1 MNLGIDVSSTLTSR
15 TGVHVYIREIVRA
28 LQAAAGPD
36 RVRALAPG
44 AYPCPGRN
52 PLAKV
57 YNNLRLWV
65 WVQGQ
70 LGPLAR
76 RLGCRVLISPD
87 FLSPR
92 RPGLPRIV
100 VVYDAGFVKRP
111 KEFNVLWRML
121 WRRVY
126 LPALRQA
133 EAVVTITTEAKREV
147 CEAFGLDPE
156 RVTVVPPACDPGRFG
171 PAPGGELKTTLGRYG
186 LEPQG
191 YFLHVGVQEKRK
203 NLPLLLR
210 SFARAAAARPG
221 LRLVLV
227 GPPAPKADLDDSA
240 AIAAEIGRLHLDQRV
255 ILPGYVPEAD
265 LVRLYQGAR
274 AFVFPTRHEGFGI
287 PVLEAFSARTAVL
300 CSDLPVLREVAQDGA
315 LYFDPASEADLAAV
329 LEQVL
334 DHPELCAG
342 LVARGQ
348 ARLAEYSW
356 SKSARAFLS
365 LAERLAGE
373 PGPVPGTR
381 GA

>member
-1 MNLGIDVSSTLTSR
+1 MVNLGIDVSSTLTSR

-36 RVRALAPG
+36 RVHTLAPG
-44 AYPCPGRN
+44 GYPWPGRYF
-52 PLAKV
+52 LAKV
-57 YNNLRLWV
+57 YNNLRLLAWIQ
-65 WVQGQ
+65 WQ
-70 LGPLAR
+70 LGHRAR

-111 KEFNVLWRML
+111 GEFNVLWRML
-121 WRRVY
+121 WQKIY

-133 EAVVTITTEAKREV
+133 EAVVTITREAKREV

-156 RVTVVPPACDPGRFG
+156 RVTVVPPACDPGRFK
-171 PAPGGELKTTLGRYG
+171 PVPEGEIKATLDRYG
-186 LEPQG
+186 LDLRG
-191 YFLHVGVQEKRK
+191 YFLHVGVLEKRK

-210 SFARAAAARPG
+210 AFARVAAARPK

-227 GPPAPKADLDDSA
+227 GPPGPKKDLDDSL
-240 AIAAEIGRLHLDQRV
+240 AIAVEIGRLRLDPRV
-255 ILPGYVPEAD
+255 ILPGYVPESD

-287 PVLEAFSARTAVL
+287 PVLEAFSARTAVV

-315 LYFDPASEADLAAV
+315 LYFDPASEGDLAAV
-329 LEQVL
+329 LEKVL
-334 DHPELCAG
+334 DHPELCAD

-356 SKSARAFLS
+356 DKSARTFLD
-365 LAERLAGE
+365 LAARVAGGMT
-373 PGPVPGTR
+373 PGRR